1 MSKTTTQAFSASP
14 STTELTAYMG
24 GACVVRESR
33 TVDLAQGAVSLILGG
48 LPAQLLPGTHTI
60 VSIEGVGKAKLRNIT
75 HRQANLNLQSVLR
88 ASIGKQITVAE
99 GIYDDA
105 DTMHGELV
113 CVLDGNRLVLKA
125 GGDGAQCTVVP
136 FTTNV
141 GLPEGILEGLSS
153 TPSVAMNLEVTEA
166 GAYQL
171 KSLYESEG
179 VSWNPWYEIFFD
191 SKTGKLSRFACY
203 VALSN
208 HSGTD
213 FKDAGFKLIGSYNQS
228 QSKGRARSFSAAPQ
242 MASLEMAGGGLESAD
257 APASESVGEH
267 KLYVLPDAI
276 SIANGETV
284 NSILVLA
291 GDVPVKQEYHLHGGY
306 YVDARGLSEA
316 ELPKIPVNVTLKLQN
331 TADNKLGMA
340 LPPGE
345 FRVLEADSAGQL
357 QKTDTV
363 HLRERVSPNESFKL
377 DMTTPARDLKG
388 VRVLLAFEEDPHH
401 TQELRKK
408 ATEDKTELP
417 HRFREED
424 REVTLFN
431 YGDKP
436 MSVCVHESFHDGTE
450 IKWAS
455 YPEQGVWNM
464 DDTGARCIM
473 TVPATAGDKPGR
485 ASFRYV
491 ARWQVE

>member
-1 MSKTTTQAFSASP
+1 MSKSTTQAFSASP

-33 TVDLAQGAVSLILGG
+33 TVDLTQGAVNLVLGG

-88 ASIGKQITVAE
+88 ASIGKKVTVAE
-99 GIYDDA
+99 GIFDDA

-113 CVLDGNRLVLKA
+113 CVLDGNRLVLKTN
-125 GGDGAQCTVVP
+125 GDECSIVP
-136 FTTNV
+136 LTTNV
-141 GLPEGILEGLSS
+141 GFPEGMPEGLSS
-153 TPSVAMNLEVTEA
+153 TPSVAMNLEVTES

-179 VSWNPWYEIFFD
+179 VAWNPWYEIFLD

-208 HSGTD
+208 QSGTD
-213 FKDAGFKLIGSYNQS
+213 FQDAGFKLIGSYNRS
-228 QSKGRARSFSAAPQ
+228 QGKSRGMRTFSAAPAA
-242 MASLEMAGGGLESAD
+242 ASLEMAGGGFESAD

-267 KLYVLPDAI
+267 KLYVLPEPI
-276 SIANGETV
+276 SIAHGETV

-291 GDVPVKQEYHLHGGY
+291 ADVPVKQEFHMHGGY
-306 YVDARGLSEA
+306 YEDAKGRIEA
-316 ELPKIPVNVTLKLQN
+316 ELTKIPVNVTLRLQN
-331 TADNKLGMA
+331 TSDSKLGMA

-345 FRVLEADSAGQL
+345 IRVLEADSAGQL
-357 QKTDTV
+357 QKTDTTN
-363 HLRERVSPNESFKL
+363 LRDRVSPNESFKL
-377 DMTTPARDLKG
+377 DLTTPARDLKG
-388 VRVLLAFEEDPHH
+388 VRVLLASQEDPHH
-401 TQELRKK
+401 TEELRKK

-417 HRFREED
+417 ERFREED

-436 MSVCVHESFHDGTE
+436 MSVCVHESFPDKTE

-455 YPEQGVWNM
+455 YPEQGIWNP
-464 DDTGARCIM
+464 DDSGARCIM
-473 TVPATAGDKPGR
+473 TIPATTADKPGR

>member
-1 MSKTTTQAFSASP
+1 MSKSTNQAFSASP
-14 STTELTAYMG
+14 STIELTAYMG
-24 GACVVRESR
+24 GPCVVRESR
-33 TVDLAQGAVSLILGG
+33 SVDLAKGSVSLVLGG

-60 VSIEGVGKAKLRNIT
+60 VSIEGVGKSKLRNIT

-88 ASIGKQITVAE
+88 ASIGKKITVAE
-99 GIYDDA
+99 GIFDDA
-105 DTMHGELV
+105 DTMHGELL
-113 CVLDGNRLVLKA
+113 CVLDGNRLVLKTN
-125 GGDGAQCTVVP
+125 GNECNVVP

-141 GLPEGILEGLSS
+141 GFPEGFPEGLSA

-179 VSWNPWYEIFFD
+179 VSWNPWYEIFYD
-191 SKTGKLSRFACY
+191 AKAGKLSRFACY

-208 HSGTD
+208 QSGTD

-228 QSKGRARSFSAAPQ
+228 QAKSRGRSFSAAPA
-242 MASLEMAGGGLESAD
+242 MASLEMAGGGGLESAD
-257 APASESVGEH
+257 APTSESVGEH
-267 KLYVLPDAI
+267 KLYVLPEPI

-291 GDVPVKQEYHLHGGY
+291 GDVPVKQEFHLNPGY
-306 YVDARGLSEA
+306 FVDAQGLTEA
-316 ELPKIPVNVTLKLQN
+316 ELPKLPVNVTLRMQN
-331 TADNKLGMA
+331 TVDNKLGMA

-357 QKTDTV
+357 QKTDTT
-363 HLRERVSPNESFKL
+363 HLRKRVSPNEAFKL
-377 DMTTPARDLKG
+377 DMSNSALDLKG
-388 VRVLLAFEEDPHH
+388 VRVLLSSEEDPHH

-408 ATEDKTELP
+408 ATEEKTELP
-417 HRFREED
+417 ARFREED

-436 MSVCVHESFHDGTE
+436 MSVCVHESFQSGTE

-455 YPEQGVWNM
+455 YPEHGAWNP
-464 DDTGARCIM
+464 DDSGARCIM
-473 TVPATAGDKPGR
+473 IVPATTADKPGR
-485 ASFRYV
+485 ASLRYV

>member
-1 MSKTTTQAFSASP
+1 MSKSKTQAFSASP

-33 TVDLAQGAVSLILGG
+33 TVDLASGAVSLVLGG

-75 HRQANLNLQSVLR
+75 HRQPNLNLQSVLR
-88 ASIGKQITVAE
+88 ASIGKKVTVAE
-99 GIYDDA
+99 GIFDDA
-105 DTMHGELV
+105 DTMHGELL
-113 CVLDGNRLVLKA
+113 CVLDGNRLVLKTN
-125 GGDGAQCTVVP
+125 GDECSIVP
-136 FTTNV
+136 LTSNV
-141 GLPEGILEGLSS
+141 GFPEGMPEGLSS
-153 TPSVAMNLEVTEA
+153 TPSVAMNLEVTES

-179 VSWNPWYEIFFD
+179 VAWNPWYEIFFD
-191 SKTGKLSRFACY
+191 SKAGKLSRFACY

-208 HSGTD
+208 NSGTD

-228 QSKGRARSFSAAPQ
+228 QAKGRMRSFSAAPAA
-242 MASLEMAGGGLESAD
+242 ASLEMAGGGLESAD

-267 KLYVLPDAI
+267 KLYVLPESI
-276 SIANGETV
+276 SISHGETV

-291 GDVPVKQEYHLHGGY
+291 ADVPVKQEYHMHGGY
-306 YVDARGLSEA
+306 YAELRGLTEA
-316 ELPKIPVNVTLKLQN
+316 ELPKVPVNVVLKLQN
-331 TADNKLGMA
+331 TADSKLGMA

-345 FRVLEADSAGQL
+345 IRVLEADSAGQL

-363 HLRERVSPNESFKL
+363 HLRDRVSPNEAFSL
-377 DMTTPARDLKG
+377 NMTTPARDLKG
-388 VRVLLAFEEDPHH
+388 VRVLLASQEDPPH

-408 ATEDKTELP
+408 ATEEKTELP
-417 HRFREED
+417 ARFREED

-436 MSVCVHESFHDGTE
+436 MSVCVHEHFADNTE

-455 YPEQGVWNM
+455 YPEQSAWNP
-464 DDTGARCIM
+464 DDSGARCIM
-473 TVPATAGDKPGR
+473 TIPATAGDKPGR
-485 ASFRYV
+485 ASFRYM